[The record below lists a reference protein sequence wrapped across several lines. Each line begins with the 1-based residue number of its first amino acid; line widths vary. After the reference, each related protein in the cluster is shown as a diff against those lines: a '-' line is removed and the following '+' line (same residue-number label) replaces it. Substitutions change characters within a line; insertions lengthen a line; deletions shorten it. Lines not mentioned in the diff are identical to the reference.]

1 MPAPRIALVHAM
13 PVAVDPVAH
22 VFKEQ
27 WPQAR
32 VTHLLDD
39 ALPADLTAAG
49 GITPAIVERFVTLA
63 RYSEAS
69 GANAILFTCSAF
81 GTAIDAAKQA
91 VRVPVL
97 KPNEAMLE
105 EALAVGSDLALI
117 ATFEPS
123 IPSLKKEF
131 EELAASRGIRLRLK
145 TRTVPAAIA
154 ALQRG
159 QGAEHDRLIAA
170 AAHEVGKCDALVLG
184 QFSMARAA
192 AHIVATPGRKVL
204 TSPHSAVSRLKQIFN
219 VH

>member
-1 MPAPRIALVHAM
+1 M
-13 PVAVDPVAH
+13 PVAVDPVSH

-49 GITPAIVERFVTLA
+49 GITPPIIERFVALA
-63 RYSEAS
+63 RYCEAS

-81 GTAIDAAKQA
+81 GSAIDAAKQA

-97 KPNEAMLE
+97 KPNEAMLD
-105 EALAVGSDLALI
+105 EALLAGADLALI

-123 IPSLKKEF
+123 IPSLRKEL
-131 EELAASRGIRLRLK
+131 EELAASRGMQLRLK

-154 ALQRG
+154 ALQKG

-170 AAHEVGKCDALVLG
+170 AARELGPCDALVLG

-192 AHIVATPGRKVL
+192 ARIAMTPGCKVL

>member
-1 MPAPRIALVHAM
+1 MSAPRIALLHAM

-39 ALPADLTAAG
+39 ALPADLIAAG
-49 GITPAIVERFVTLA
+49 GVTLAIVERFVTLA
-63 RYSEAS
+63 RYSETS

-81 GTAIDAAKQA
+81 GSAIDAAKQA

-105 EALAVGSDLALI
+105 EALAAGSDLALI

-123 IPSLKKEF
+123 ISSLKKEL

-145 TRTVPAAIA
+145 TRAVPAAIA
-154 ALQRG
+154 ALQKG

-170 AAHEVGKCDALVLG
+170 AAREVGPCDALVLG

-192 AHIVATPGRKVL
+192 ARIDMTPGRKVL
-204 TSPHSAVSRLKQIFN
+204 TSPHSAVSRLKRIFN

>member
-1 MPAPRIALVHAM
+1 MSTPRIALIHAM
-13 PVAVDPVAH
+13 PVAIEPVTQ
-22 VFKEQ
+22 VFREN
-27 WPQAR
+27 WPAAR

-49 GITPAIVERFVTLA
+49 GITPAIIERFVALA
-63 RYSEAS
+63 RYSEKCGAS
-69 GANAILFTCSAF
+69 AILFTCSAF
-81 GTAIDAAKQA
+81 GTAIEAARAA

-105 EALAVGSDLALI
+105 EALAAGCDLAVI

-131 EELAASRGIRLRLK
+131 EDLAVSRGITLKLR

-154 ALQRG
+154 ALQKG
-159 QGAEHDRLIAA
+159 QGVEHDRLIAA
-170 AAHEVGKCDALVLG
+170 AAAELPACDALVLG

-192 AHIVATPGRKVL
+192 AGIAMASGRKVL
-204 TSPHSAVSRLKQIFN
+204 TSPHSAVTKLKRIFDAR
-219 VH
+219 